1 MCFSTWFPQKP
12 TQAAFSLHSL
22 FGLSEPCHGI
32 LHQLTDGPRGHLAPR
47 RKLWRHG
54 RFGGVRLN
62 GELVSHRHITCGA
75 MCVYVYIYIYT
86 HSYMYPLVHACM
98 HAYIYIYVP
107 TCYMLYVYI
116 YIFIYL
122 HIYICIHMH
131 MYIYIYMHMH
141 MFLYL
146 YMIYMHIWFDVVLYG
161 WIRMIWDNWF
171 TLW

>member
-75 MCVYVYIYIYT
+75 MCVYVYIYT
-86 HSYMYPLVHACM
+86 HTHTCILLYMHACM
-98 HAYIYIYVP
+98 HIYIYVH

-116 YIFIYL
+116 YIYL
-122 HIYICIHMH
+122 FTYIYICIHMH
-131 MYIYIYMHMH
+131 MYIYIHAYAYVLIFIYDIYAHMVWCG
-141 MFLYL
+141 F
-146 YMIYMHIWFDVVLYG
+146 IWLNTDDMG
-161 WIRMIWDNWF
+161 
-171 TLW
+171 